1 MGGAG
6 TSLLTSARVL
16 DRRRM
21 EIAADGSLRLLGI
34 RCLSCGTLSHP
45 VRRRCPA
52 CGGPADSTPLAP
64 DGRVIVATMA
74 RTARSELLIHPPYQ
88 VVLARLADGPTLK
101 LPSLE
106 PAAFQPGDALTVAAL
121 VLESDDG
128 PVAALQAR
136 HATSPHD

>member
-6 TSLLTSARVL
+6 AGLLTSARVL

-21 EIAADGSLRLLGI
+21 EIAADGSLRVLGI
-34 RCLSCGTLSHP
+34 RCLACGTLSHP
-45 VRRRCPA
+45 VRRRCLA
-52 CGGPADSTPLAP
+52 CGGPAEVTQLEPA
-64 DGRVIVATMA
+64 GQVIVATMA
-74 RTARSELLIHPPYQ
+74 RTARRELLIQPPYQ
-88 VVLARLADGPTLK
+88 VVLARLAGGPTVK
-101 LPSLE
+101 LPSLD
-106 PAAFQPGDALTVAAL
+106 PVPFQPGDVLTVAAL